1 MPGTR
6 IRKKKIINQMKT
18 EFSAL
23 SVNEGLARSMVC
35 AMTAQL
41 DVSVDALADVRCA
54 VSEAVTN
61 AIVHGYGAAVRASG
75 ADTGSTSP
83 HAGTAGTGGT
93 GNTGGTKG
101 TAGGKTVYIL
111 TTLYSDNSVKIIIR
125 DRGRGIADVKRA
137 MEPLYTT
144 DTTGERSG
152 MGFAIMQSFM
162 DAVRVRSVPGKGTT
176 VELRKRFS
184 APAEGSGAEG
194 SAAEKDSVPSA
205 GRRKRKKPS
214 GASPAAQDKPETAVE
229 DTAPENAPGTVPD
242 DPASEEA

>member
-61 AIVHGYGAAVRASG
+61 AVVHGYGGASG
-75 ADTGSTSP
+75 TDTAVSGGST
-83 HAGTAGTGGT
+83 
-93 GNTGGTKG
+93 G

-184 APAEGSGAEG
+184 APAEGSGAESSAEESG
-194 SAAEKDSVPSA
+194 KKKRKKRASAAEAAPGD
-205 GRRKRKKPS
+205 
-214 GASPAAQDKPETAVE
+214 AS
-229 DTAPENAPGTVPD
+229 GTVPD
-242 DPASEEA
+242 DTAGAMPEEFSDDPAAEDAPGTAVDDPAAEDA

>member
-61 AIVHGYGAAVRASG
+61 AIVHGYGGAAGSETAV
-75 ADTGSTSP
+75 TG
-83 HAGTAGTGGT
+83 GTGGT
-93 GNTGGTKG
+93 RG

-162 DAVRVRSVPGKGTT
+162 DAVRVRSVPGRGTT

-184 APAEGSGAEG
+184 APAEGSAAEG
-194 SAAEKDSVPSA
+194 SAPEDEKK
-205 GRRKRKKPS
+205 KRKKR
-214 GASPAAQDKPETAVE
+214 ASAAEA
-229 DTAPENAPGTVPD
+229 APENAPGTVPD
-242 DPASEEA
+242 AAADTVAETVSDNPAPEDAPKTAVDDPASEEA

>member
-61 AIVHGYGAAVRASG
+61 AIVHGYGAAERASG

-184 APAEGSGAEG
+184 APADGSGAEDG
-194 SAAEKDSVPSA
+194 KKKRKKRSSAAETEPE
-205 GRRKRKKPS
+205 
-214 GASPAAQDKPETAVE
+214 DKPGTFPDNTADEMPETVS
-229 DTAPENAPGTVPD
+229 D
-242 DPASEEA
+242 DSASEEA